1 MLKILVPTSGQAAA
15 EDTADYAMQVA
26 SALNADI
33 LALHVIKP
41 GNSKEAGELSL
52 QYFTNAGRTY
62 DVDVETEF
70 REGSVIKQIVGYA
83 AEREVDL
90 IVMGASHGR
99 VLDQWLVSDVRD
111 NTEVPVLVIPYQIF
125 GSDN

>member
-1 MLKILVPTSGQAAA
+1 MLKILVPTAGQAAA

-26 SALNADI
+26 RALNADI
-33 LALHVIKP
+33 LALHVIKR
-41 GNSKEAGELSL
+41 GNAKEAGELSL
-52 QYFTNAGRTY
+52 QYFTDAGKTY
-62 DVDVETEF
+62 AVDVETEF
-70 REGSVIKQIVGYA
+70 REGAVIKEIVGFA

-90 IVMGASHGR
+90 IMMGASHGS
-99 VLDQWLVSDVRD
+99 VLDQWLASDVRE